1 MIDTLHSFG
10 LWAGHIHPLGLAL
23 PVWLL
28 VAAAVPLVLLPRV
41 LDAVLA
47 ALGSLL
53 TALVPI
59 VVLLC
64 FGLVTARYGLGK
76 GSIAAQEAMLW
87 LHALVFM
94 LGAAFALQQN
104 RHVRVDVLH
113 QRMSARAQAWVEA
126 GGLLLLLLPFALFM
140 LWISLDY
147 VAASWQMQESSR
159 EPGGLPG
166 VYLLKALIPFAAWLL
181 AVQAVA
187 LMIRAVRTAVA
198 PAPQA

>member
-1 MIDTLHSFG
+1 VIDTLHDIG
-10 LWAGHIHPLGLAL
+10 LWTGNIRPLGIAL
-23 PVWLL
+23 PLWMLA
-28 VAAAVPLVLLPRV
+28 AAAVALVLVPRA
-41 LDAVLA
+41 LDAVVG

-53 TALVPI
+53 TALMPI

-64 FGLVTARYGLGK
+64 FGLVAARYGFGK
-76 GSIAAQEAMLW
+76 GSIAAQEAMLS

-94 LGAAFALQQN
+94 LGAAFALQHN
-104 RHVRVDVLH
+104 RHVRVDVLQ
-113 QRMSARAQAWVEA
+113 QRLSARTQAWIEA
-126 GGLLLLLLPFALFM
+126 GGMLLLLLPFALFM

-166 VYLLKALIPFAAWLL
+166 VYLLKALIPAAAWLL

-187 LMIRAVRTAVA
+187 LMIRAVRAAVA